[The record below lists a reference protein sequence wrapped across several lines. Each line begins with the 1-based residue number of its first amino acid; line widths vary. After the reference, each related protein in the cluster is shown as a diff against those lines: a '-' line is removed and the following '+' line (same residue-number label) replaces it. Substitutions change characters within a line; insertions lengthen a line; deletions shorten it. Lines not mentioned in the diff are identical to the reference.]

1 MTDRLIITLGIL
13 GGTGNEGQGLAFR
26 WAKAGYH
33 VIIGSRT
40 PDKAQRVAEELN
52 QRLGQE
58 SIEGM
63 GNEEAAGKCD
73 IAVVTVP
80 YGAHVDL
87 LQSLKELLQGKV
99 LVDTTVPLAP
109 PNVDIVQMPEA
120 GSAAQEAQAILGESV
135 DVVAAFQNVSH
146 VFLKEDSIV
155 PCDVLVCGNKKAA
168 REQVLEL
175 VKGAGLVGWDAGP
188 LQNASVVEGLTSI
201 LIGIN
206 KRYKMKGAGIRI
218 TGDPP
223 FIRD

>member
-40 PDKAQRVAEELN
+40 PDKAQRVAAELN

-58 SIEGM
+58 SIEGK
-63 GNEEAAGKCD
+63 GNEIAAEKCD
-73 IAVVTVP
+73 IAVLTVP
-80 YGAHVDL
+80 YSGHADL
-87 LQSLKELLQGKV
+87 LNELKDILQGKV
-99 LVDTTVPLAP
+99 LVDTTVPLVP
-109 PNVDIVQMPEA
+109 PDVDKVQMPEA

-146 VFLKEDSIV
+146 VFLKEDSII
-155 PCDVLVCGNKKAA
+155 PCDVLVCGDQESA
-168 REQVLEL
+168 RGQVLEL

-188 LQNASVVEGLTSI
+188 LQNAPVVEGLTSI
-201 LIGIN
+201 LLGIN
-206 KRYKMKGAGIRI
+206 KRYKMEGAGIRI